1 MQDRIIIRYS
11 KFLLFSLRG
20 KISEVNLV
28 TTDSTGLRFHGC
40 LSDRFHS
47 VISSMVTIFA
57 IIIVS
62 ILVGIIFKQRMDAE
76 KKEKGSGA

>member
-28 TTDSTGLRFHGC
+28 TTDSPGLRFHGG
-40 LSDRFHS
+40 LL
-47 VISSMVTIFA
+47 
-57 IIIVS
+57 IVS
-62 ILVGIIFKQRMDAE
+62 IL
-76 KKEKGSGA
+76 